1 MLRMNTA
8 VESHRLG
15 LAQVESFLR
24 KRKVPESLRL
34 LCRKNMQN
42 AFERG
47 DGNDEALLD
56 KLPRSL
62 RGNVLRQINSRVL
75 RRAPL
80 FFRCDRALVGAQG
93 SHRAGSATAVAAS
106 PR

>member
-47 DGNDEALLD
+47 DGDDERLLD

-62 RGNVLRQINSRVL
+62 RGAVRRQIHSRVL
-75 RRAPL
+75 RLVSVFSGCVLLTRPL
-80 FFRCDRALVGAQG
+80 ITVTHGLVI
-93 SHRAGSATAVAAS
+93 V
-106 PR
+106 